1 MMYRRYR
8 VPSMWREM
16 DRLQREMNRL
26 FEDYS
31 PMRARSAPSY
41 PALNVWSNEEG
52 LLVTAEVPGVSPEDI
67 EVNVIGETLTLS
79 GVRKPEELPA
89 GLKEGVR
96 YHRQERGYGKFS
108 RTLQLPFPV
117 SVPKIEATFKHG
129 VLNVRLPRAEEDKP
143 RKIAVKSA

>member
-8 VPSMWREM
+8 MPTMWRDM

-26 FEDYS
+26 FADYTPS
-31 PMRARSAPSY
+31 RLRTAPSY
-41 PALNVWSNEEG
+41 PAMNVWSNEEG
-52 LLVTAEVPGVSPEDI
+52 LLVTAEVPGVSPQDI

-79 GVRKPEELPA
+79 GARKPDE
-89 GLKEGVR
+89 LKEGAR

-117 SVPKIEATFKHG
+117 SVEKIEANFKSG
-129 VLNVRLPRAEEDKP
+129 VLSVRLPRAEEDKP
-143 RKIAVKSA
+143 RKIAVKSV

>member
-8 VPSMWREM
+8 VPSTWREM

-31 PMRARSAPSY
+31 PLRQRSAPSY

-67 EVNVIGETLTLS
+67 DVNVVGETLTLS
-79 GVRKPEELPA
+79 GVRKPDD
-89 GLKEGVR
+89 LKEGAR

-117 SVPKIEATFKHG
+117 SVPKIEATFKQG
-129 VLNVRLPRAEEDKP
+129 VLNVRLPRAEQDKP
-143 RKIAVKSA
+143 RKITVKSA